1 MEKRYK
7 VLFFDWH
14 KTLSYCDFWAQLK
27 NPIHDRN
34 HWHENIVRFLFTE
47 NKPLVNQWMR
57 GEANEDQILD
67 LVSRTFGYPKETLR
81 EDLAESCRAMT
92 LLSDEILPLIAKI
105 RKKGILCVIAT
116 DNMDVFR
123 KYVVPALKL
132 DEYFNETLVSYN
144 QKALKFDTSED
155 EASIPF
161 FHDYLKKNG
170 LAYTDA
176 LLLDDRIDTSGLY
189 KKLGFDTFQVEK
201 IDGLLEKLRTLS
213 V

>member
-1 MEKRYK
+1 
-7 VLFFDWH
+7 
-14 KTLSYCDFWAQLK
+14 
-27 NPIHDRN
+27 
-34 HWHENIVRFLFTE
+34 
-47 NKPLVNQWMR
+47 MR